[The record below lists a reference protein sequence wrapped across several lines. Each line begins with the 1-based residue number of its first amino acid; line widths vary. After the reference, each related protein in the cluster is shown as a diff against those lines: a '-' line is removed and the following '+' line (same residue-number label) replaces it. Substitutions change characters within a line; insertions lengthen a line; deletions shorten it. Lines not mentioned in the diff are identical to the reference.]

1 LFQAERDD
9 LASRLKAAESVKDF
23 LMNKLQETETA
34 LKQCT
39 DEKELGKRQA
49 ASDQEVITF
58 LDARTQE
65 MEKVAAEAMNKVCM
79 QSIYSVCSYTY
90 LFMSSA
96 TVSIMCSVRLYC
108 SAHASG

>member
-1 LFQAERDD
+1 MFFMYQAERDD
-9 LASRLKAAESVKDF
+9 LASRLTAAESVKEL

-65 MEKVAAEAMNKVCM
+65 MEKVAAEAMNKVYMFAICI
-79 QSIYSVCSYTY
+79 QCCKLYLSV
-90 LFMSSA
+90 
-96 TVSIMCSVRLYC
+96 
-108 SAHASG
+108 HE